1 MAKHPEQMSG
11 KLFVVVVVVELFDL
25 VMEVVELLVEMVL
38 KLLENLMES
47 KVGLQL
53 LEVLQLTIFPG

>member
-11 KLFVVVVVVELFDL
+11 KLFVVVVELFDL